1 MPITTLKE
9 TKVTAILK
17 STLRAATL
25 SLALAFGMTTGHA
38 ILKPATAQAGVLGG
52 LKKAASTVGGAVK
65 KAAVTVG
72 SAGKKVA
79 VTVGSAG
86 KTIGVG
92 IGRNAKQG
100 AEVLARSPLG
110 HAVKAG
116 IKPVVKIVRR

>member
-1 MPITTLKE
+1 MPIQPLKE
-9 TKVTAILK
+9 TKVTATLK
-17 STLRAATL
+17 STFRAATL
-25 SLALAFGMTTGHA
+25 SLALAFGMTAGQA
-38 ILKPATAQAGVLGG
+38 ILKPATAQAGIVGG

-65 KAAVTVG
+65 KA
-72 SAGKKVA
+72 A